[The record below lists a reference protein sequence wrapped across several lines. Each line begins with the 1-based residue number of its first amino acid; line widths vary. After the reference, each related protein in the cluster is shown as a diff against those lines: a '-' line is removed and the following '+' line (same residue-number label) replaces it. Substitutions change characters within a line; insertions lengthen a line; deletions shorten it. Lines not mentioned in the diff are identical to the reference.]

1 MFLNKK
7 ISFAAALV
15 LFVCTGLSPVGRAC
29 LHADDA
35 IGTAIDAGTDY
46 LIGQVK
52 AKQVGTRAEGQVALE
67 TYALVVSGISVNHPV
82 VKRNFDYLFGRLSKS
97 KHTYTLACY
106 IFALDAAISQIEQDL
121 LILAP
126 AKMRVLFKDDPR
138 IGKLYRPHL
147 KKAVQNLADIQMA
160 GGGGWNYGPSK
171 DRFDNSNTQF
181 AVLGLGVGVKRNIP
195 INRKVWLKIMDHF
208 VLGQQEKGPEV
219 AERVTMMNPSD
230 IDEWNSK
237 VKLIDG
243 DRKEPDPTGVKKKA
257 GKPRKSDRGRT
268 TVVVTPEDPE
278 VGLEGIKVYSRGFD
292 YRNGGGA
299 TWNMT
304 CAGLSSLILARKSLK
319 KKIPNQQLNALNK
332 AVRDGY
338 GWLMTHWK
346 PIGSYYGMYSLEK
359 VGDLGDVKLFEKH
372 DWFKEMS
379 THLIAQ
385 QRVDGSW
392 DGGGAHGEKGE
403 PRIATSFALLVLNRA
418 SSLITKNPNSRI
430 IVSGKSN
437 PGESGARDWVFL
449 PSLNTTV
456 HYPSLMRH
464 IRMRPNVKLI
474 KFLENIVDGYPP
486 EFRGELI
493 PDMAKVRDAI
503 RSKSVRSVID
513 GHLEKITGYDYKE
526 WKSYVKWHRRWERVM
541 MIGMTKKKENVN
553 DLLTY
558 YASTKKSVTLNKAI
572 MWALVQCQSRE
583 ALALFLED
591 LDSTHAAIRQAAY
604 GYIKAYFVDFPPPF
618 SASADEGIRKAQAEK
633 VRAWCTAERAK
644 QKVSG

>member
-1 MFLNKK
+1 MSLNKK
-7 ISFAAALV
+7 VSFAAALV
-15 LFVCTGLSPVGRAC
+15 LFVCTGLSPVGRAY

-35 IGTAIDAGTDY
+35 IGTAIDAGTEY

-67 TYALVVSGISVNHPV
+67 TYALVVSGISINHPV

-147 KKAVQNLADIQMA
+147 KKAVENLADIQMA

-257 GKPRKSDRGRT
+257 GKSRKSDRGRT

-304 CAGLSSLILARKSLK
+304 CAGLSSLILARKALK
-319 KKIPNQQLNALNK
+319 KKIPNQHLNALNK

-359 VGDLGDVKLFEKH
+359 VGDLGDVKLFDKH

-379 THLIAQ
+379 THLIGQ
-385 QRVDGSW
+385 QRVDGRW

-526 WKSYVKWHRRWERVM
+526 WESYVKWHRRWERVM
-541 MIGMTKKKENVN
+541 MIGMKKKKENVN

-558 YASTKKSVTLNKAI
+558 YASTKKSVTLKKAV
-572 MWALVQCQSRE
+572 MWALVQCQSQE
-583 ALALFLED
+583 ALTLFLED
-591 LDSTHAAIRQAAY
+591 LDSTHEAIRQAAY

-618 SASADEGIRKAQAEK
+618 SAAADEGIRKAQAEK

>member
-29 LHADDA
+29 LHAGDA

-243 DRKEPDPTGVKKKA
+243 DRKEPDPAGVKKA
-257 GKPRKSDRGRT
+257 GKSRKSDRGRT

-304 CAGLSSLILARKSLK
+304 CAGLSSLILARKALK
-319 KKIPNQQLNALNK
+319 KKIPNQHLNALNK

-359 VGDLGDVKLFEKH
+359 VGDLGDVKLFDKH

-379 THLIAQ
+379 THLIGQ
-385 QRVDGSW
+385 QRVNGSW

-430 IVSGKSN
+430 IVSGRSN

-526 WKSYVKWHRRWERVM
+526 WESYVKWHRRWERVM
-541 MIGMTKKKENVN
+541 MIGMKKKKENVN

-558 YASTKKSVTLNKAI
+558 YASTKKSVTLKKAV
-572 MWALVQCQSRE
+572 MWALVQCQSQE
-583 ALALFLED
+583 ALTLFLED
-591 LDSTHAAIRQAAY
+591 LDSTHEAIRQAAY

-618 SASADEGIRKAQAEK
+618 SAAADEGIRKAQAEK

>member
-1 MFLNKK
+1 MSLSKK
-7 ISFAAALV
+7 TNFPAAFVLLVCAGILPGGFA
-15 LFVCTGLSPVGRAC
+15 P

-35 IGTAIDAGTDY
+35 IGEAIDAGTDF

-82 VKRNFDYLFGRLSKS
+82 VKRNFDHLFARLSKS

-147 KKAVQNLADIQMA
+147 KRAVQNLADIQMA

-219 AERVTMMNPSD
+219 KERVVMMKPSD
-230 IDEWNSK
+230 IEEWNSK
-237 VKLIDG
+237 VKLISG
-243 DRKEPDPTGVKKKA
+243 DKKEPEPAEKKDS
-257 GKPRKSDRGRT
+257 KPRKSGRGRT
-268 TVVVTPEDPE
+268 TVVVTPENPE
-278 VGLEGIKVYSRGFD
+278 IGLEGIKVYSRGFD
-292 YRNGGGA
+292 YSNKGGA

-304 CAGLSSLILARKSLK
+304 CAGLSSLILAREALK
-319 KKIPNQQLNALNK
+319 NKIPNQHLNALNK

-359 VGDLGDVKLFEKH
+359 VGDLGDVKLFDKH

-379 THLIAQ
+379 THLIGQ
-385 QRVDGSW
+385 QRVNGSW

-430 IVSGKSN
+430 IVSGKSI

-449 PSLNTTV
+449 PDLNTTV

-503 RSKSVRSVID
+503 RSRSVRSVIE
-513 GHLEKITGYDYKE
+513 GHLEKITGSDYKE
-526 WKSYVKWHRRWERVM
+526 WKDYLKWHRRWERVM
-541 MIGMTKKKENVN
+541 MIGQEKKKENIN

-558 YASTKKSVTLNKAI
+558 YASTKKSVSLKKAI
-572 MWALVQCQSRE
+572 MWALVQCRSQD
-583 ALALFLED
+583 ALGLFLED
-591 LDSTHAAIRQAAY
+591 LDSVHEEIRQAAY

-618 SASADEGIRKAQAEK
+618 TAAAAEDIRKAQAEK
-633 VRAWCTAERAK
+633 IRTWCAEERAK